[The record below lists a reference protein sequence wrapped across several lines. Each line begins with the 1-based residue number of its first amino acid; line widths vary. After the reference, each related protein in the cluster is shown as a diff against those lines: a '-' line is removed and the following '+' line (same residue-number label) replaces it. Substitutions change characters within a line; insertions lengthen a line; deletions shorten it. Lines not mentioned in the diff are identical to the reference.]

1 MLYNSSWQKTE
12 KYEKGSVLS
21 SSWNNTENKM
31 KKVLLAANKMS
42 DRESEA
48 LVDSFGFYV
57 SFNSSQSYE
66 W

>member
-1 MLYNSSWQKTE
+1 MFYNSSWQKTE

-31 KKVLLAANKMS
+31 KKVLLSANKMS

-48 LVDSFGFYV
+48 LVDGFGFYV